1 MKEERLHPSQYCE
14 VPGRTIFEA
23 IATCVRLLHMPRYTR
38 VLLCVLSLDF
48 QEAFDRIS
56 HQYLFTILRNYGF
69 SDWFVERIKSMYGEA
84 ASSIEIHGHVSGLI
98 PIHSSVRQGCPMSML
113 LFALYVDPL
122 LRILDQKLPGMR
134 IGKRARRQWW
144 WHTLT
149 ISPSL

>member
-1 MKEERLHPSQYCE
+1 MATVS
-14 VPGRTIFEA
+14 EA
-23 IATCVRLLHMPRYTR
+23 IAQAEVTR
-38 VLLCVLSLDF
+38 VSLCVLSLDF